1 MGPRVR
7 RPLVRYLALV
17 LVVVLGGLSLAAFFV
32 TRHAAD
38 DEEARLLHER
48 SGEVAALLTSSTDN
62 ISSTL
67 RLLGETYAGR
77 NEEAAPGFVASARSL
92 IKDRVTTVGV
102 AQPEGSG
109 VVVRAAEGKGPGVGT
124 RLDTDRE
131 RLARRALDTRDL
143 VSALVRDTSTGRT
156 TLVLAFGRDDGLVVY
171 QESAVDPTRPV
182 PSTADSPFRALD
194 VVLYRSPTAS
204 SDELVITTTADLP
217 LPGSAD
223 RRVLKVGADRWLLVT
238 SANESL
244 AGSLAQSVPWIILGV
259 GLTAALI
266 AGGIVELLTRR
277 REYALALV
285 DERTATL
292 RQTLDDLEAAREA
305 ADAANRSK
313 SGFLSR
319 MSHELRTPLN
329 AVSGFA
335 QLLELGDL
343 DQEQR
348 EAVDQILKGGNHLL
362 ELINEVLDISR
373 IESGDLALS
382 PEPVLASSVL
392 SDAME
397 LIRPLASQHSIQ
409 LVGDRHATC
418 GTYVFADR
426 QRLKQI
432 LLNLLSNA
440 VKYNRVGGTVSVS
453 CEQPEPTRLRL
464 KVADTGPGLRPD
476 QLSRLF
482 VPFERLGADRTDIEG
497 TGIGLALSRRLAE
510 AMGGTLDV
518 DSRLGQGSTFYVEL
532 PLVEGPVERYER
544 LDGRGQ
550 VPEVGRATG
559 VKRHA
564 VVYIED
570 NLANLKL
577 VQRVTANRDDIEI
590 IPAMQ
595 GRLGIELAREHQ
607 PVLILL
613 DLHLPDLDGEQVVQQ
628 LRDDPDTAAIPVI
641 IVSADATTGRVQ
653 RLLSAGAVAYLTKP
667 FDVREL
673 LRIFDDLLPDEAPLT
688 SSTSE

>member
-1 MGPRVR
+1 
-7 RPLVRYLALV
+7 
-17 LVVVLGGLSLAAFFV
+17 
-32 TRHAAD
+32 
-38 DEEARLLHER
+38 
-48 SGEVAALLTSSTDN
+48 
-62 ISSTL
+62 
-67 RLLGETYAGR
+67 
-77 NEEAAPGFVASARSL
+77 
-92 IKDRVTTVGV
+92 
-102 AQPEGSG
+102 
-109 VVVRAAEGKGPGVGT
+109 
-124 RLDTDRE
+124 
-131 RLARRALDTRDL
+131 
-143 VSALVRDTSTGRT
+143 
-156 TLVLAFGRDDGLVVY
+156 VY

-182 PSTADSPFRALD
+182 PSTADSPFRELD

-204 SDELVITTTADLP
+204 RDELVITTTADLP
-217 LPGSAD
+217 LKGSAD
-223 RRVLKVGADRWLLVT
+223 RRVLNVGADRWLLVT
-238 SANESL
+238 AANEPL
-244 AGSLAQSVPWIILGV
+244 AGSLAQSAPWIILGA
-259 GLTAALI
+259 GLIAALI
-266 AGGIVELLTRR
+266 AGGIVELLARR

-343 DQEQR
+343 DQGQR

-392 SDAME
+392 SDAVE
-397 LIRPLASQHSIQ
+397 LIRPLAAQHSIQ

-418 GTYVFADR
+418 DTYVFADR

-440 VKYNRVGGTVSVS
+440 VKYNRVGGTVSLC

-464 KVADTGPGLRPD
+464 KVTDTGPGLRPD
-476 QLSRLF
+476 QLSLLF

-544 LDGRGQ
+544 LNDRGQ
-550 VPEVGRATG
+550 GPEPDRATG

-577 VQRVTANRDDIEI
+577 VQRVTANRNDIEI

-613 DLHLPDLDGEQVVQQ
+613 DLHLPDLDGEQVLQQ

-641 IVSADATTGRVQ
+641 IVSADATRGRVQ

-673 LRIFDDLLPDEAPLT
+673 LRTFDDRLPDEAPLT
-688 SSTSE
+688 SATRE